1 MKVRARSTAVG
12 VFCCCLVLL
21 SGALGA
27 DTLVLRDGR
36 RVQGELVSIRDGII
50 EFDGQAGFRRERLR
64 VDRVEV
70 IRIEFD
76 ALERERDFDRDR
88 TGQVVRPG
96 GRPSGLRERDISVD
110 SWTAWKDTGIDVR
123 AGAVVYF
130 SASGRVRWGPNR
142 QDGPE
147 GERNSPRNE
156 NRPIP
161 GRPAAALIGRVGD
174 GTDLFFVG
182 DDTGPIRM
190 RSSGRLYLGVNDDFL
205 RDNTGSFRVTVYY

>member
-1 MKVRARSTAVG
+1 M
-12 VFCCCLVLL
+12 
-21 SGALGA
+21 
-27 DTLVLRDGR
+27 
-36 RVQGELVSIRDGII
+36 
-50 EFDGQAGFRRERLR
+50 
-64 VDRVEV
+64 
-70 IRIEFD
+70 
-76 ALERERDFDRDR
+76 
-88 TGQVVRPG
+88 
-96 GRPSGLRERDISVD
+96 
-110 SWTAWKDTGIDVR
+110 
-123 AGAVVYF
+123 YF